1 MAEVKMDPLPG
12 SNSISNR
19 NAPKPEPVPDNVRE
33 AKKPEYTTKV
43 IAKATLKKKSF
54 GEKVKEI
61 FIGEDI
67 QNVGDYILKEVVVP
81 TIKNTIVDIIQN
93 GISLLI
99 FGESS
104 GSSKR
109 RKEGQYVSYGS
120 YSSGSFRDRRR
131 DDRKDNYYTSRG
143 DYIFEGPNAKKDAQ
157 DVLNYMIDMID
168 MYGDCS
174 VGNYYELIGA
184 PSNYQ
189 DRKWGWK
196 DLRYADVRMA
206 RGGGYYIDLPNATYI
221 D

>member
-12 SNSISNR
+12 SNAISNR
-19 NAPKPEPVPDNVRE
+19 NAPKPEPI
-33 AKKPEYTTKV
+33 KV
-43 IAKATLKKKSF
+43 QKEIADENTNYPTAVAKATLKKKSF
-54 GEKVKEI
+54 GEKMKEV

-104 GSSKR
+104 SKNR
-109 RKEGQYVSYGS
+109 RRDGQYVSYGS
-120 YSSGSFRDRRR
+120 YSSNSSRDRRR
-131 DDRKDNYYTSRG
+131 DDRRDSYSDKGDLIFNSRS
-143 DYIFEGPNAKKDAQ
+143 DAQ
-157 DVLNYMIDMID
+157 AVLDRMLDIVDT
-168 MYGDCS
+168 YGACT
-174 VGNYYELIGA
+174 VGNFYELA
-184 PSNYQ
+184 DVPSNYQ
-189 DRKWGWK
+189 DRKWGWT

-206 RGGGYYIDLPNATYI
+206 RGGGYYIDLPSAKYI

>member
-12 SNSISNR
+12 SNAN
-19 NAPKPEPVPDNVRE
+19 
-33 AKKPEYTTKV
+33 TTKKIQKEV
-43 IAKATLKKKSF
+43 ADENTNYPTAVAKATLKKKSF
-54 GEKVKEI
+54 GEKIKEV

-104 GSSKR
+104 SKNR
-109 RKEGQYVSYGS
+109 RRDGQYVSYGS
-120 YSSGSFRDRRR
+120 YSSNSSRDRRR
-131 DDRKDNYYTSRG
+131 DDRRDSYSDKGDLIFNSRS
-143 DYIFEGPNAKKDAQ
+143 DAQ
-157 DVLNYMIDMID
+157 AVLNRMLDIVDT
-168 MYGDCS
+168 YGACT
-174 VGNYYELIGA
+174 VGNFYELA
-184 PSNYQ
+184 DVPSNYQ
-189 DRKWGWK
+189 DRKWGWT

-206 RGGGYYIDLPNATYI
+206 RGGGYYIDLPSAKYI

>member
-12 SNSISNR
+12 SNSIKNR
-19 NAPKPEPVPDNVRE
+19 NTEESKKEVKDENQNYPV
-33 AKKPEYTTKV
+33 A
-43 IAKATLKKKSF
+43 IAKATIKKKSF
-54 GEKVKEI
+54 GEKMKEV

-104 GSSKR
+104 SKNR
-109 RKEGQYVSYGS
+109 RRDGQYVSYGS
-120 YSSGSFRDRRR
+120 YSSNSSRDRRR
-131 DDRKDNYYTSRG
+131 DDRRDSYSDKGDLIFNSR
-143 DYIFEGPNAKKDAQ
+143 NDAQ
-157 DVLNYMIDMID
+157 AVLDRMLDIVDT
-168 MYGDCS
+168 YGACT
-174 VGNYYELIGA
+174 VGNFYELA
-184 PSNYQ
+184 DVPSNYQ
-189 DRKWGWK
+189 DRKWGWT

-206 RGGGYYIDLPNATYI
+206 RGGGYYIDLPSAKYI

>member
-12 SNSISNR
+12 SNA
-19 NAPKPEPVPDNVRE
+19 NAT
-33 AKKPEYTTKV
+33 KKIQKENADENTNYPTAV
-43 IAKATLKKKSF
+43 AKATLKKKSF
-54 GEKVKEI
+54 GEKLKEV

-104 GSSKR
+104 SKNR
-109 RKEGQYVSYGS
+109 RRDGQYVSYGS
-120 YSSGSFRDRRR
+120 YSSNSSRDRRR
-131 DDRKDNYYTSRG
+131 DDRRDSYSDKGDLIFNSRS
-143 DYIFEGPNAKKDAQ
+143 DAQ
-157 DVLNYMIDMID
+157 AVLDRMLDIVDT
-168 MYGDCS
+168 YGACT
-174 VGNYYELIGA
+174 VGNFYELA
-184 PSNYQ
+184 DVPSNYQ
-189 DRKWGWK
+189 DRKWGWT

-206 RGGGYYIDLPNATYI
+206 RGGGYYIDLPSAKYI

>member
-12 SNSISNR
+12 SNAN
-19 NAPKPEPVPDNVRE
+19 
-33 AKKPEYTTKV
+33 TTKKIQKEV
-43 IAKATLKKKSF
+43 ADENTNYPTAVAKATLKKKSF
-54 GEKVKEI
+54 GEKIKEV

-104 GSSKR
+104 SKNR
-109 RKEGQYVSYGS
+109 RRDGQYVSYGS
-120 YSSGSFRDRRR
+120 YSSNSSRDRRR
-131 DDRKDNYYTSRG
+131 DDRRDSYSDKGDLIFNSRS
-143 DYIFEGPNAKKDAQ
+143 DAQ
-157 DVLNYMIDMID
+157 AVLDRMLDIVDT
-168 MYGDCS
+168 YGACT
-174 VGNYYELIGA
+174 VGNFYELA
-184 PSNYQ
+184 DVPSNYQ
-189 DRKWGWK
+189 DRKWGWT

-206 RGGGYYIDLPNATYI
+206 RGGGYYIDLPSAKYI

>member
-12 SNSISNR
+12 SNAKTVKTSEIISE
-19 NAPKPEPVPDNVRE
+19 PKKEE
-33 AKKPEYTTKV
+33 TEV

-54 GEKVKEI
+54 GEKIKEV

-104 GSSKR
+104 HKNDR
-109 RKEGQYVSYGS
+109 RRNGQYVSYGS
-120 YSSGSFRDRRR
+120 YSSGSSRERRR
-131 DDRKDNYYTSRG
+131 DDRHDSYNSKGDLIFNSR
-143 DYIFEGPNAKKDAQ
+143 NDAQ
-157 DVLNYMIDMID
+157 AVLERMLDICDT
-168 MYGDCS
+168 YGAVT
-174 VGNYYELIGA
+174 VGNYYELA
-184 PSNYQ
+184 DVPSNYQ
-189 DRKWGWK
+189 DRKWGWS
-196 DLRYADVRMA
+196 DLRYVDVRMA
-206 RGGGYYIDLPNATYI
+206 RGGGYYIDLPDAKYL